1 MKYIFYTFLISL
13 STVLW
18 AEPVISKKNTVIDLK
33 LSTNSNHALYA
44 KELLIKAYALID
56 HEINW
61 VNLTS
66 SQELELVNNGR
77 LAAAIARSSIIE
89 SQFPKLV
96 KIPYELFDF
105 SLLRVSDRRR
115 CGYCLNEDIESIV
128 YPKGAI
134 LAVSY
139 AESLPGDVDKLGLNN
154 PDNLNEIILKRRAD
168 SVLIMNFLLAPE
180 IYENPDFIVETIT
193 HKYDYH
199 YLSPKY
205 KHLAK
210 PLLKAFQELE
220 HNGTVA
226 KLQQKYSINSVY
238 HLSDVPKEVSFI
250 SGTWDDYSNADSTGA
265 YWDIIEKVF
274 NEDFS
279 ITKNTSIWARAIHS
293 FEQDQID
300 VLVGAY
306 KEDVVIDAIFS
317 SYHLDYEYP
326 LYAFARNNKTLDRI
340 KEKDATLTACIDA
353 GSTLRKHIAF
363 ISKDNIVETS
373 FTQCETLLKNN
384 KIDIVI
390 EYDYNLEQST
400 LALPRV
406 VLMESSP
413 LFLVFHNTPKG
424 HFLKSYFDQKIAGL
438 ARKGILKSLF
448 PDEYSFNRAN
458 IRP

>member
-18 AEPVISKKNTVIDLK
+18 AEPVISKKTTVIDLK

-44 KELLIKAYALID
+44 KELLIEAYALID

-128 YPKGAI
+128 YPKGAV
-134 LAVSY
+134 LSVSY
-139 AESLPGDVDKLGLNN
+139 AESLRDDVDKLGLNSS
-154 PDNLNEIILKRRAD
+154 DNLNEMILKRRAD

-180 IYENPDFIVETIT
+180 VYENPDFIVETIT

-210 PLLKAFQELE
+210 PLLKAFQELD

-238 HLSDVPKEVSFI
+238 HLSDAPKEVSFI
-250 SGTWDDYSNADSTGA
+250 SGTWDDYSNADSTGG

-306 KEDVVIDAIFS
+306 KEDLVIDAIFS
-317 SYHLDYEYP
+317 SYHIDYEYP
-326 LYAFARNNKTLDRI
+326 LYAFARNDKTLVRL

-353 GSTLRKHIAF
+353 GSSLRKHIAF
-363 ISKDNIVETS
+363 ISKGNIVETS

-406 VLMESSP
+406 VLIESSP

>member
-1 MKYIFYTFLISL
+1 MKYIFYAFLISL

-18 AEPVISKKNTVIDLK
+18 AEPVISKKTTVIDLK

-89 SQFPKLV
+89 SQFPQLV
-96 KIPYELFDF
+96 KIPYELFNF
-105 SLLRVSDRRR
+105 SLLKVSDRRR
-115 CGYCLNEDIESIV
+115 CGYCLNEDIKSII
-128 YPKGAI
+128 YPKGAV
-134 LAVSY
+134 LSVNY
-139 AESLPGDVDKLGLNN
+139 AESLPDDVEKLGLNS
-154 PDNLNEIILKRRAD
+154 PDNLNEMILKRRAD
-168 SVLIMNFLLAPE
+168 SVLIMDFLLASE
-180 IYENPDFIVETIT
+180 VYENPHFLVETIT

-210 PLLKAFQELE
+210 PLLEAFKELDR
-220 HNGTVA
+220 NGTVA
-226 KLQQKYSINSVY
+226 NLQQKYNINSVY
-238 HLSDVPKEVSFI
+238 HLSSPPKEVSFI
-250 SGTWDDYSNADSTGA
+250 SGTWEDYSNADSSGV
-265 YWDIIEKVF
+265 YWDIIDKVF
-274 NEDFS
+274 NDDFS

-293 FEQDQID
+293 FEQDKID

-317 SYHLDYEYP
+317 SFHLDYEYP
-326 LYAFARNNKTLDRI
+326 LYAFARNDKTLVRL
-340 KEKDATLTACIDA
+340 KEKDATLTACVDA
-353 GSTLRKHIAF
+353 GSSLRKHIAF

-373 FTQCETLLKNN
+373 FTQCEALLEN
-384 KIDIVI
+384 KKVDIVI

-400 LALPRV
+400 LALPRM

-424 HFLKSYFDQKIAGL
+424 HFLKYYFDKNIAML
-438 ARKGILKSLF
+438 ARKGILKGLF
-448 PDEYSFNRAN
+448 PDENSFNRAN
-458 IRP
+458 IRS